1 MIQFFRKIRH
11 QLLTESKLGKYLI
24 YALGEIVL
32 VVIGILIA
40 LGINNIQQNKI
51 LRQKEEL
58 YLKGLQT
65 EFETS
70 RLKLINLMTVNEQN
84 YEGAARLLEYTA
96 GTNESPTEKVFS
108 ELLLQSFSFD
118 INYNPSSSLL
128 DEMINSGSLK
138 DISNDELRVRLT
150 NWASMLQD
158 ISKQEE
164 ELGTQRRHVLNM
176 FLTENYSIRTLF
188 DQTNNNSEFR
198 LSKKQNQRSNL
209 NLLTSTKF
217 ENNVLLFL
225 LESHSMETSHY
236 DPLLKELDTIL
247 GLIGKE
253 LK

>member
-11 QLLTESKLGKYLI
+11 QLLSENKFGKYLI

-51 LRQKEEL
+51 LKQKEQL

-70 RLKLINLMTVNEQN
+70 RLKLINLIAVNEQN
-84 YEGAARLLEYTA
+84 YQGAARLLEYTA
-96 GTNESPTEKVFS
+96 DTNESPTEKDFS

-150 NWASMLQD
+150 NWTSMLQD

-225 LESHSMETSHY
+225 LESHSTETSHY
-236 DPLLKELDTIL
+236 NPLLKELDTIL